1 MREKLWKIL
10 CKPVENFLILVLF
23 PSFNAYETVDKFET
37 SGEEPVPSQPAL
49 QDIFAFEN
57 VSYNSPYLQLICL

>member
-10 CKPVENFLILVLF
+10 CKPVKIFLILVLF

-49 QDIFAFEN
+49 HAEN
-57 VSYNSPYLQLICL
+57 KT

>member
-23 PSFNAYETVDKFET
+23 PSFNAYETVDKFAT

-49 QDIFAFEN
+49 HAGDKI
-57 VSYNSPYLQLICL
+57 